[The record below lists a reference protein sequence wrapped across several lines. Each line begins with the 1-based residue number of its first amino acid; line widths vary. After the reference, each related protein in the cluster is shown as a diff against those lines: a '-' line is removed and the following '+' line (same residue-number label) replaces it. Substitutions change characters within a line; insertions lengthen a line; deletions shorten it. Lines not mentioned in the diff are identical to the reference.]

1 MSPSAIL
8 FSYAIGLI
16 FTVGGIVFLI
26 GLDDNR
32 LLFGIPYL
40 LIGLLILFGVR
51 ASQRRVARRALAEEG
66 GGQDGGGSDRDG

>member
-1 MSPSAIL
+1 VSPSTVY

-26 GLDDNR
+26 GLDDSR

-40 LIGLLILFGVR
+40 LIGLLIIFGVL
-51 ASQRRVARRALAEEG
+51 ASQRRMARRALAEEG
-66 GGQDGGGSDRDG
+66 GGQDGGGPDRDG

>member
-51 ASQRRVARRALAEEG
+51 ASQRRVAQRALAEEG

>member
-1 MSPSAIL
+1 MSPSTVF

-16 FTVGGIVFLI
+16 FTIGGIVFLV

-40 LIGLLILFGVR
+40 VIGLLILFGVR
-51 ASQRRVARRALAEEG
+51 GAQRRTAKRELAEG
-66 GGQDGGGSDRDG
+66 NGAGSDQDG